1 MRILAVGAHP
11 DDLEIL
17 CAGTLVKCAQRG
29 DEVSMAYLCTGDK
42 GHFEIPARELGPLRK
57 KEAEEAAKIVE
68 AKICGGYFPDL
79 ELYPDREAR
88 HKVVELIRLA
98 RPEMVITHS
107 PDDYM
112 ADHTTT
118 SRLVIE
124 ASFTATLPHYQ
135 SEQKATKIIPPIFF
149 MDTAAGVNF
158 QPTEY
163 VDITKEMPTKE
174 KMLRC
179 HQSQYKWIK
188 EHDGIDLIGLMK
200 KLSGLRGMQCG
211 VEYAEGFRQY
221 LVWERMTTRRLL
233 P

>member
-11 DDLEIL
+11 DDLEIFS
-17 CAGTLVKCAQRG
+17 AGTLAKCAQRG
-29 DEVSMAYLCTGDK
+29 DTVFMAYLCTGDK
-42 GHFEIPARELGPLRK
+42 GHFEIPARELVPLRK
-57 KEAEEAAKIVE
+57 KEAEKAAKIVE
-68 AKICGGYFPDL
+68 AKILGGYFPDL
-79 ELYPDREAR
+79 ELYLNQEAR

-98 RPEMVITHS
+98 QPEMIITHS

-118 SRLVIE
+118 AHLVVE
-124 ASFTATLPHYQ
+124 ASFVATLPNHQ
-135 SEQKATKIIPPIFF
+135 SEQKAVKVIPPIFF
-149 MDTAAGVNF
+149 MDTSAGINF

-163 VDITKEMPTKE
+163 VDITQEMPIKE

-188 EHDGIDLIGLMK
+188 EHDHTDLIELMK
-200 KLSGLRGMQCG
+200 KLSSLRGMQCG

-221 LVWERMTTRRLL
+221 SVWGRMTTRRLL